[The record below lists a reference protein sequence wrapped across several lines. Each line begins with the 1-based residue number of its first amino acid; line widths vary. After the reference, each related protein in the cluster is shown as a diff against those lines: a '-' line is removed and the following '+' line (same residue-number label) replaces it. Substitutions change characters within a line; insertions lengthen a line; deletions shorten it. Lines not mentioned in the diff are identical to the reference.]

1 MKEKK
6 TEVITMRTTPT
17 VKQRLAEEAEKRG
30 WSISQLAERIVATYT
45 EKENAT
51 AINFISNTITE
62 VNISK

>member
-17 VKQRLAEEAEKRG
+17 VKQRLADEAEKRG
-30 WSISQLAERIVATYT
+30 WSVSQLAERIIATYT
-45 EKENAT
+45 EKENST
-51 AINFISNTITE
+51 INFISNTITE